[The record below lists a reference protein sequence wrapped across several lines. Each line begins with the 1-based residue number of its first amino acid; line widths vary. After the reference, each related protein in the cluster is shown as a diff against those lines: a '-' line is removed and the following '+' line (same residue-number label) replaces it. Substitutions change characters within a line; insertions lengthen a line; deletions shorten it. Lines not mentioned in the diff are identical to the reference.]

1 MSQKVFIFDTTLRDG
16 DNRRFVSALIVPSF
30 AKLQDWAKQHGI
42 QYVSNAEIIKNSM
55 VLTMLQD
62 TIDEYNKLFNQVEQI
77 KKFAL
82 IPREWNIDNG
92 EMTPKL
98 SLRRKVVLGNF
109 EKEIEAMY
117 V

>member
-1 MSQKVFIFDTTLRDG
+1 MKESPFIEQIMLIG
-16 DNRRFVSALIVPSF
+16 DNKRFVSALIVPSF
-30 AKLQDWAKQHGI
+30 AKLKEWAKQHGI
-42 QYVSNAEIIKNSM
+42 EYISNAEIIKNSM

-62 TIDEYNKLFNQVEQI
+62 TVDEYNKLFNQVEQV
-77 KKFAL
+77 KKFTL
-82 IPREWNIDNG
+82 IPREWSIDNG

-98 SLRRKVVLGNF
+98 SLRRKIVLANF

>member
-1 MSQKVFIFDTTLRDG
+1 
-16 DNRRFVSALIVPSF
+16 
-30 AKLQDWAKQHGI
+30 
-42 QYVSNAEIIKNSM
+42 M

-62 TIDEYNKLFNQVEQI
+62 TVDEYNKLFNQVEQV
-77 KKFAL
+77 KKFTL
-82 IPREWNIDNG
+82 IPREWSIDNG

-98 SLRRKVVLGNF
+98 SLRRKIVLANF

>member
-1 MSQKVFIFDTTLRDG
+1 
-16 DNRRFVSALIVPSF
+16 
-30 AKLQDWAKQHGI
+30 
-42 QYVSNAEIIKNSM
+42 M
-55 VLTMLQD
+55 VITMLQD
-62 TIDEYNKLFNQVEQI
+62 TIDDYNKLFNQVEQI

-98 SLRRKVVLGNF
+98 SLRRKVVLANF

-117 V
+117 L